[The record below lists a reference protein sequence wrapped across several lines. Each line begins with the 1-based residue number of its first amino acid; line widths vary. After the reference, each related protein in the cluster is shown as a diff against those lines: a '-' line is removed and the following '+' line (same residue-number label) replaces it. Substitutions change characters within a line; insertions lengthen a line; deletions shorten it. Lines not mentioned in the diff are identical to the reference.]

1 MLLTL
6 HIVGCVFFFLLSYS
20 LGFFISKNQCNKSMQ
35 TILAEHIQH
44 YLQVGMKIGRELN
57 SEEKL
62 PDIIPHKIH

>member
-1 MLLTL
+1 
-6 HIVGCVFFFLLSYS
+6 
-20 LGFFISKNQCNKSMQ
+20 MQ